1 MIVVDSILLFFIFSF
16 IGWVIEVLE
25 GIINKRGFINRGF
38 LVGPICPIYGI
49 SCLVMLFLLNRY
61 ENDYLILFLL
71 GMVICT
77 FIEYFTSLILEKI
90 FNTRWWDYSD
100 HKINLNGRVCLETM
114 LLFGL
119 SGILLMKIFKPPF
132 NKLLEIIPFNIKL
145 IISIVL
151 LILLIIDLCF
161 SINVINYLKKNNL
174 IKIKDC
180 TKEVNEKVKDILQKS
195 GYMTKRLLK
204 SFPLLKGKRD

>member
-1 MIVVDSILLFFIFSF
+1 MIVVDYILLFFIFSF
-16 IGWVIEVLE
+16 IGWVVEVLE

-77 FIEYFTSLILEKI
+77 LIEYFTSLILEKI

-132 NKLLEIIPFNIKL
+132 NKLLDIIPFNIKL

>member
-1 MIVVDSILLFFIFSF
+1 MIVVDYILLFFIFSF
-16 IGWVIEVLE
+16 IGWVVEVLE

-77 FIEYFTSLILEKI
+77 LIEYFTSLILEKI

>member
-1 MIVVDSILLFFIFSF
+1 MNYIDLMLLFFFYSF
-16 IGWVIEVLE
+16 IGWLVEVLE
-25 GIINKRGFINRGF
+25 GIINNRGFINRGF

-49 SCLVMLFLLNRY
+49 SCISMLLLLNRY
-61 ENDYLILFLL
+61 ENDYVILFIL

-77 FIEYFTSLILEKI
+77 LIEYITSLILEKI

-114 LLFGL
+114 ILFGI
-119 SGILLMKIFKPPF
+119 SGILLMKGFKPF
-132 NKLLEIIPFNIKL
+132 TNYMLGIIPSNIKL

-151 LILLIIDLCF
+151 TVILLIDLFF
-161 SINVINYLKKNNL
+161 SIKVINFLKSNNL
-174 IKIKDC
+174 IKVTDC
-180 TKEVNEKVKDILQKS
+180 TKEVNKKVKDILSKS

-204 SFPLLKGKRD
+204 SFPLLKGKKD

>member
-1 MIVVDSILLFFIFSF
+1 MNYIDLILLFFFYSF
-16 IGWVIEVLE
+16 IGWLVEVLE
-25 GIINKRGFINRGF
+25 GIINNRGFINRGF

-49 SCLVMLFLLNRY
+49 SCISMLLLLNRY
-61 ENDYLILFLL
+61 ENDYVILFIL

-77 FIEYFTSLILEKI
+77 LIEYMTSLILEKI

-114 LLFGL
+114 ILFGI
-119 SGILLMKIFKPPF
+119 SGILLMKGFKPF
-132 NKLLEIIPFNIKL
+132 TNYILGIIPSNIKL

-151 LILLIIDLCF
+151 TVILLIDLFF
-161 SINVINYLKKNNL
+161 SIKVINFLKSNNL
-174 IKIKDC
+174 IKVTDC
-180 TKEVNEKVKDILQKS
+180 TKEVNKKVKDILSKS

-204 SFPLLKGKRD
+204 SFPLLKGKKD

>member
-1 MIVVDSILLFFIFSF
+1 MNYIDLILLFFFYSF
-16 IGWVIEVLE
+16 IGWLVEVLE
-25 GIINKRGFINRGF
+25 GIINNRGFINRGF

-49 SCLVMLFLLNRY
+49 SCISMLLLLNRY
-61 ENDYLILFLL
+61 ENDYVILFIL

-77 FIEYFTSLILEKI
+77 LIEYITSLILEKI

-114 LLFGL
+114 ILFGI
-119 SGILLMKIFKPPF
+119 SGILLMKGFRPF
-132 NKLLEIIPFNIKL
+132 TNYILGITPSNIKL

-151 LILLIIDLCF
+151 TVILLIDLFF
-161 SINVINYLKKNNL
+161 SIKVINFLKSNNL
-174 IKIKDC
+174 IKVTDC
-180 TKEVNEKVKDILQKS
+180 TKEVNKKVRDILSKS

-204 SFPLLKGKRD
+204 SFPLLKGKKD

>member
-1 MIVVDSILLFFIFSF
+1 MNYIDLILLFFFYSF
-16 IGWVIEVLE
+16 IGWLVEVLE
-25 GIINKRGFINRGF
+25 GIINNRGFINRGF

-49 SCLVMLFLLNRY
+49 SCISMLLLLNRY
-61 ENDYLILFLL
+61 ENDYVILFIL

-77 FIEYFTSLILEKI
+77 LIEYITSLILEKI

-114 LLFGL
+114 ILFGI
-119 SGILLMKIFKPPF
+119 SGILLMKGFKPF
-132 NKLLEIIPFNIKL
+132 TNYMLGIIPSNIKL

-151 LILLIIDLCF
+151 TVILLIDLFF
-161 SINVINYLKKNNL
+161 SIKVINFLKSNNL
-174 IKIKDC
+174 IKVTDC
-180 TKEVNEKVKDILQKS
+180 TKEVNKKVKDILSKS

-204 SFPLLKGKRD
+204 SFPLLKGKKD